1 MHQLPGY
8 LKFVYV
14 YLSFNVKRHVSETI
28 AHLIWSTR
36 FEMNLAWP
44 KRKKAKGPYFKL
56 INLTLFYVHQNL
68 RQWDNKCKIGTHEGY
83 FSVKN
88 SARIEFFSQTKPI
101 AHVSFRNA
109 TLNRFFCLDLTGSYT
124 EIKYKEKKKKGSL
137 WENSVLCK
145 RSVLYS
151 PF

>member
-1 MHQLPGY
+1 MHQHPGY

-14 YLSFNVKRHVSETI
+14 YLSFNVKRHVSETL

-36 FEMNLAWP
+36 LEMNLAWA

-101 AHVSFRNA
+101 AHV
-109 TLNRFFCLDLTGSYT
+109 NRFFCLDLTGSYT
-124 EIKYKEKKKKGSL
+124 EIKYKDKNKGSL
-137 WENSVLCK
+137 WKNSVLC
-145 RSVLYS
+145 S